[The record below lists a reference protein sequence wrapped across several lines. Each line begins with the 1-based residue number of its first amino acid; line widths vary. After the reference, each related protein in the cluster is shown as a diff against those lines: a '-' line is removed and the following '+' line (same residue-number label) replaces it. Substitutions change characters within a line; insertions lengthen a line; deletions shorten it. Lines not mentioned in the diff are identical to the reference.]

1 MNTEFVPFDLETMDQ
16 AISFKTTTGAIVTQI
31 THYPLATSENYVIVC
46 GIGSTLHLFD
56 RLGVHKDD
64 GSVSLLMEVE
74 AKIKF
79 PCLCYVSDTTPK
91 PAHSHIGSVAILTS
105 CCQDG
110 YLDNSNTKWKYATV
124 LTQDEVLKYLKNWAQ

>member
-64 GSVSLLMEVE
+64 SSVSLLMEVE

-79 PCLCYVSDTTPK
+79 PCLCYVCDFTTEPNHCDHTEVVLLTDCYQEVYIDNTDTRW
-91 PAHSHIGSVAILTS
+91 I
-105 CCQDG
+105 
-110 YLDNSNTKWKYATV
+110 YATP
-124 LTQDEVLKYLKNWAQ
+124 LTKDEVSEYLNN